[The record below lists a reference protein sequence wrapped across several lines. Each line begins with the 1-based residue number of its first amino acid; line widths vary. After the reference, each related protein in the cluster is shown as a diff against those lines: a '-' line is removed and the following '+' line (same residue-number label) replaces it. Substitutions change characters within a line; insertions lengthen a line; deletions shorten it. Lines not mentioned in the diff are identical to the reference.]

1 MDDDSPKPETGAASE
16 FERHAGEAP
25 AGLVSE
31 FVTFLRYNKKWWLI
45 PILLVLALLG
55 ALVFLSSTAA
65 LPWIYTVF

>member
-1 MDDDSPKPETGAASE
+1 MADDSLKPAAGAAGD
-16 FERHAGEAP
+16 FEQGAKEAQP
-25 AGLVSE
+25 GLLAE
-31 FVTFLRYNKKWWLI
+31 FVLFLRYNKKWWLI